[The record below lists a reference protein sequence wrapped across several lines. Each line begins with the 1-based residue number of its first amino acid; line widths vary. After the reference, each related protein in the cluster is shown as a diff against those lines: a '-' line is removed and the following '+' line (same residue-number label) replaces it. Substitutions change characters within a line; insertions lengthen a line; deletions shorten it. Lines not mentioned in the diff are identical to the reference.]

1 MNTWAYVLIL
11 AGIAAVICLLYS
23 QGFAVTK
30 SIAAVTF
37 MSWPGSAADTVALN
51 TCTGWVRRR
60 VRIRESRMY
69 EFALDSRLSKGDAEV
84 SLLDE
89 KKRPLCKLNRQ
100 APNARMELEEKQR
113 YYLCWK
119 FNGATGK
126 CALRWQEPV

>member
-1 MNTWAYVLIL
+1 MDTWAYVLIL

-37 MSWPGSAADTVALN
+37 VFRPGKAADTAALN
-51 TCTGWVRRR
+51 ACTGWVRHR
-60 VRIRESRMY
+60 VRFRENRTY
-69 EFALDSRLSKGDAEV
+69 EFVLDSRLSKGDAEV

-89 KKRPLCKLNRQ
+89 KKRPLCKLDRL
-100 APNARMELEEKQR
+100 APHGRMELEGKR
-113 YYLCWK
+113 KYYLYWK

-126 CALRWQEPV
+126 CGLRW